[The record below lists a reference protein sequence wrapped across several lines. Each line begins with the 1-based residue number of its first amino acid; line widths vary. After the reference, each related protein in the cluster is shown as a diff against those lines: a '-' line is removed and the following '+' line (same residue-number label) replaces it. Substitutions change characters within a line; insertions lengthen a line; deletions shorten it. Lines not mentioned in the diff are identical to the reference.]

1 MTCSPVPQGN
11 YVAAKRHGDLVHTS
25 GMTPRNNGVLMFKGA
40 VSPGAPLESYQ
51 AAVELATKNALTA
64 ARLLLAPHERVAG
77 VLSLTVYI
85 AAEPEFTAHARVA
98 DYASAYLQREIGDD
112 GIGCR
117 AAIGVASLPGH
128 APVEIQLI
136 AIIAHHSFLP

>member
-1 MTCSPVPQGN
+1 MTRPPVPQGN
-11 YVAAKRHGDLVHTS
+11 YVAAKRHGDLVYTS
-25 GMTPRNNGVLMFKGA
+25 GMTPRDNGVLMFTGV
-40 VSPGAPLESYQ
+40 VSSGAPLESYQ

-85 AAEPEFTAHARVA
+85 AAEPEFTAHARLA
-98 DYASAYLQREIGDD
+98 DFASAYLQREIGDD

-117 AAIGVASLPGH
+117 AAVGVASLPGN
-128 APVEIQLI
+128 APVEVQLV
-136 AIIAHHSFLP
+136 AIIAKHG

>member
-1 MTCSPVPQGN
+1 MTRPPVPQGN

-25 GMTPRNNGVLMFKGA
+25 GMTPRDNGVLMFTGR
-40 VSPGAPLESYQ
+40 VNPTAPLETYQ
-51 AAVELATKNALTA
+51 AAVELATKNALTS

-85 AAEPEFTAHARVA
+85 AVELEFTAHARLA
-98 DYASAYLQREIGDD
+98 DFASAYLQREIGDE

-117 AAIGVASLPGH
+117 ATVGVASLPGN
-128 APVEIQLI
+128 APVEIQLVV
-136 AIIAHHSFLP
+136 IIANY

>member
-1 MTCSPVPQGN
+1 MTRPPVPQGN
-11 YVAAKRHGDLVHTS
+11 YVAAKRHGDLVYTS
-25 GMTPRNNGVLMFKGA
+25 GMTPRDNGVLMFKGA
-40 VSPGAPLESYQ
+40 VSPGAPLENYQ

-85 AAEPEFTAHARVA
+85 AAEPEFTAHARLA
-98 DYASAYLQREIGDD
+98 DFASAYLQGEIGDD

-117 AAIGVASLPGH
+117 AAVGVASLPGN
-128 APVEIQLI
+128 APVEIQLV
-136 AIIAHHSFLP
+136 AIIARQL

>member
-1 MTCSPVPQGN
+1 MTRPPVPQGN

-25 GMTPRNNGVLMFKGA
+25 GMTPRDNGVLMFTGRINP
-40 VSPGAPLESYQ
+40 SAPLESYQ
-51 AAVELATKNALTA
+51 AAIELATKNALTA

-85 AAEPEFTAHARVA
+85 AVELEFTAHARLA
-98 DYASAYLQREIGDD
+98 DFASAYLQREIGDE

-117 AAIGVASLPGH
+117 AAVGVASLPGN
-128 APVEIQLI
+128 APVEIQLV
-136 AIIAHHSFLP
+136 AIVASH

>member
-1 MTCSPVPQGN
+1 MTRSPVPQGN

-25 GMTPRNNGVLMFKGA
+25 GMTPRDNGVLMFTGR
-40 VSPGAPLESYQ
+40 VNPSAPLESYQ

-64 ARLLLAPHERVAG
+64 ARLLAAPHERVAG

-85 AAEPEFTAHARVA
+85 AVEPDFTAHARLA
-98 DYASAYLQREIGDD
+98 DFASAYLQRELGDE

-117 AAIGVASLPGH
+117 AAVGVASLPGN
-128 APVEIQLI
+128 APVEIQLV
-136 AIIAHHSFLP
+136 AIIANH

>member
-1 MTCSPVPQGN
+1 MTRSPVPQGN

-25 GMTPRNNGVLMFKGA
+25 GMTPRDNGVLMFTGR
-40 VSPGAPLESYQ
+40 VNPSAPLESYQ

-85 AAEPEFTAHARVA
+85 AAEPEFTAHARLA
-98 DYASAYLQREIGDD
+98 NFASAYLQRELGDD

-117 AAIGVASLPGH
+117 AAVGVASLPGN
-128 APVEIQLI
+128 APVEIQLV
-136 AIIAHHSFLP
+136 AIIAKHG

>member
-1 MTCSPVPQGN
+1 MTLPPVPQGN

-25 GMTPRNNGVLMFKGA
+25 GMTPRDNGVLMFNGA
-40 VSPGAPLESYQ
+40 VSPGAPLENYR

-85 AAEPEFTAHARVA
+85 AAEPEFTEHARLS
-98 DYASAYLQREIGDD
+98 DFASAYLHGEMGDD

-117 AAIGVASLPGH
+117 TAVGVSSLPGN
-128 APVEIQLI
+128 APVEIKLI
-136 AIIAHHSFLP
+136 AIIAKRA

>member
-1 MTCSPVPQGN
+1 MTRPPVPQGN

-25 GMTPRNNGVLMFKGA
+25 GMTPRDNGVLMFKGA
-40 VSPGAPLESYQ
+40 ISQGAPLETYQ

-85 AAEPEFTAHARVA
+85 AAEPEFTAHARLA
-98 DYASAYLQREIGDD
+98 DFASAYLQGEMGDD

-117 AAIGVASLPGH
+117 ATVGVASLPGN
-128 APVEIQLI
+128 APVEIQLV
-136 AIIAHHSFLP
+136 AIIARQS